1 MDQKKKSKINKFAI
15 LILFLILVPEIAG
28 HTLFDRPH
36 PISSSVNA
44 AVALTNKL
52 DKGYPID
59 NFGCRLVMQNDTF
72 SSNVTRVAGMEGKYG
87 SYDCGTN
94 KEN

>member
-1 MDQKKKSKINKFAI
+1 MDKKKKSRINKFAVLI
-15 LILFLILVPEIAG
+15 LILVLVPELVG

-36 PISSSVNA
+36 PTSSSVNA

-52 DKGYPID
+52 DKGYPAND
-59 NFGCRLVMQNDTF
+59 FGCRLVMQNDNSTT
-72 SSNVTRVAGMEGKYG
+72 NVTRVVGMEGKYG

-94 KEN
+94 KAN